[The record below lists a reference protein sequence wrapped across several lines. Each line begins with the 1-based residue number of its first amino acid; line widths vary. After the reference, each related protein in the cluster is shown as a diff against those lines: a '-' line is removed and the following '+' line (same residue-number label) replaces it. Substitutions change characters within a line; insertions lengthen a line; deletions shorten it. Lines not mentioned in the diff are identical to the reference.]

1 MYFHP
6 KDEYIYYL
14 GNSDIK
20 QRLTDRSA
28 SHFGRFAPQTRPMG
42 CAICTEGKTEKSLD
56 EMTVTELHE
65 VAKAKGITGYS
76 SLNKE
81 ELLAALKGA

>member
-1 MYFHP
+1 MILKRDNVERIVNSNQDAERLKKEGFKP
-6 KDEYIYYL
+6 ISEPEYE
-14 GNSDIK
+14 K
-20 QRLTDRSA
+20 KV
-28 SHFGRFAPQTRPMG
+28 P
-42 CAICTEGKTEKSLD
+42 EGKTEKSLD
-56 EMTVTELHE
+56 EMTVAELHE